1 MLSIFVR
8 RMSLLIDPNMP
19 TDEKPKVF
27 ADRNEY
33 QKEYRKKNNDKMKAS
48 DRTRYYKSK
57 YNLTE
62 DFTKKYGIMSG
73 DVWKVYI
80 ETQEIL
86 KQYPHLKTH
95 IIEMLQKID

>member
-1 MLSIFVR
+1 
-8 RMSLLIDPNMP
+8 MSLLIDPN
-19 TDEKPKVF
+19 TTVAEKPKVF

-62 DFTKKYGIMSG
+62 DFTKQYGIMSG
-73 DVWKVYI
+73 DVWKVFI
-80 ETQEIL
+80 QTKEIL
-86 KQYPHLKTH
+86 TQYPQLKNH

>member
-1 MLSIFVR
+1 
-8 RMSLLIDPNMP
+8 MSLLIDP
-19 TDEKPKVF
+19 TTTVAEKPKVF
-27 ADRNEY
+27 TDRNEY

-80 ETQEIL
+80 QTKEIL
-86 KQYPHLKTH
+86 TQYPQLKTH